1 MYGSSRNKPQ
11 QAATSRNKLQQTA
24 TSRSKPQQS
33 RIKPVFTASCAARA
47 ACVGMMFSYSGQRL
61 TGAAQGP
68 WAELMDGHV
77 TSHVTQDNHVP
88 SHETQDP
95 AVTADGGGGGHGAG
109 GGDGGGGCRA
119 SFPLPKSET
128 PLPPP
133 PPPVPLLP
141 PRRNRLSVRRRGV
154 ACIRGP
160 WPVSPDRAR
169 VTRRD

>member
-1 MYGSSRNKPQ
+1 
-11 QAATSRNKLQQTA
+11 
-24 TSRSKPQQS
+24 
-33 RIKPVFTASCAARA
+33 
-47 ACVGMMFSYSGQRL
+47 MMFSYSGQRL

-133 PPPVPLLP
+133 PPPLP
-141 PRRNRLSVRRRGV
+141 PLAATPKPPQCQTERCSVYPGAV
-154 ACIRGP
+154 ACL
-160 WPVSPDRAR
+160 A
-169 VTRRD
+169 